1 MKIEKCPMCKQLS
14 SAKFEPFC
22 SENCANKDL
31 GNWLTGK
38 YYIPGEKVNDEKAAA
53 ISFDISQKIQ
63 NEMTYPGQVKVTV
76 IRETRAV
83 NYAK

>member
-22 SENCANKDL
+22 SEKRANKDL

-38 YYIPGEKVNDEKAAA
+38 YYIPGEKVNDEM
-53 ISFDISQKIQ
+53 INENPEIIDIIK
-63 NEMTYPGQVKVTV
+63 KD
-76 IRETRAV
+76 
-83 NYAK
+83 KLDF

>member
-22 SENCANKDL
+22 SEKCATKDL

-38 YYIPGEKVNDEKAAA
+38 YYIPGEKVNDEM
-53 ISFDISQKIQ
+53 INENPEIIDIIK
-63 NEMTYPGQVKVTV
+63 KD
-76 IRETRAV
+76 
-83 NYAK
+83 KLDF